1 MSGCSGHGAAPSG
14 QPQAIGRVAPDEL
27 THGAYQFDSRATPAG
42 TSQPLRLSPSILR
55 HLGYW
60 TTDAPRFPAHT
71 WARTPTGLHESR
83 GDSVLV
89 EGRRTHINRK
99 YSKILRKDVSFELGG
114 LATPE

>member
-1 MSGCSGHGAAPSG
+1 MFGCSGHGAAPSG

-27 THGAYQFDSRATPAG
+27 KHGAYQFDSRATPAG

-71 WARTPTGLHESR
+71 WTRTPTGFDAGAIHHGLPRHLGADCR
-83 GDSVLV
+83 
-89 EGRRTHINRK
+89 GRRQAVIR
-99 YSKILRKDVSFELGG
+99 
-114 LATPE
+114 